1 MTLRKQALKALN
13 WVEDRVDG
21 WRYQLRRRLSA
32 GRPVEIVTYRGYGNE
47 RRLWMIGRVLE
58 DRRVPPA
65 SADDSAWRNLRSM
78 FRRAMTN
85 EIPSALVRARFRGR
99 EEVIRADLEGF
110 FEVSIPLEGTQA
122 EPGLWHTVDLDLL
135 EPELPGRPQV
145 SATGQVEVP
154 APDARFGVISD
165 IDDTVIHTHANH
177 WLPMARTVLL
187 GNAYT
192 RLPFPGAAAFYR
204 ALQRGFTSYPGNP
217 LFYVSNGPWN
227 LYDLVT
233 EFLVLNDIPLG
244 PIIMR
249 DWGLSSKGLWPF
261 RPHTHKLDA
270 VRHILDF
277 FPDLPFILVGD
288 SGERDPEIYGEVVRL
303 YPGRILAVYI
313 RAVRDHLSPLDTR
326 GAERVRTMQVL
337 AQEVAN
343 SGSRLVVA
351 ETTVPLA
358 EHAHEQGWIDEDSVA
373 DIRAEVLA
381 EQ

>member
-1 MTLRKQALKALN
+1 MTFRKWVLKALN
-13 WVEDRVDG
+13 RIEDRLDD
-21 WRYQLRRRLSA
+21 WRYRLRRRLSA
-32 GRPVEIVTYRGYGNE
+32 GRPVEIVTYRGYGNDE
-47 RRLWMIGRVLE
+47 RLWMVGRVLE

-65 SADDSAWRNLRSM
+65 SAEDSAWRNLRSM
-78 FRRAMTN
+78 YRRAKTN

-110 FEVSIPLEGTQA
+110 FEVSIPLEGTEA

-135 EPELPGRPQV
+135 EPQLPGRPPV
-145 SATGQVEVP
+145 RATGQVEVP
-154 APDARFGVISD
+154 PPHARFGIISD
-165 IDDTVIHTHANH
+165 IDDTVIYTHANH

-192 RLPFPGAAAFYR
+192 RLPFLGVAAFYR

-244 PIIMR
+244 PVIMR
-249 DWGLSSKGLWPF
+249 DWGLSSEGLWPF
-261 RPHTHKLDA
+261 RPRTHKLDA
-270 VRHILDF
+270 IRHILDF

-288 SGERDPEIYGEVVRL
+288 SGERDPEIYREVVGL

-313 RAVRDHLSPLDTR
+313 RAVGAHRSPLDKLGT
-326 GAERVRTMQVL
+326 ERVRILEAL
-337 AQEVAN
+337 ADEVSS
-343 SGSRLVVA
+343 SGCRLVVA

-358 EHAHEQGWIDEDSVA
+358 EHAHEHGWIDADSVA
-373 DIRAEVLA
+373 EIRAEVLA
-381 EQ
+381 EE